1 MDRDGAHGGRQ
12 DGERDGRQGEE
23 QVRDDTELM
32 YQSVERQA
40 ELVRTGK
47 TTSRALVEAALRRI
61 ARIDPALGAFRVVLA
76 EQALAEADARDA
88 EGADGPLHGV
98 PIAVKDE
105 LDVAGQVTTFGG
117 AANHTPVTGDSEAV
131 RRLRAAGAVV
141 IGKTTMPEF
150 GQWPFT
156 ESVAHGHTR
165 NPWDTTRTPGGSSG
179 GSAAAVAAGLVG
191 AALGGDGG
199 GSIRI
204 PAACCGLFGLKP
216 QRGRVSTAP
225 NAHLWY
231 ALGTVGPL
239 TRTVRDSALLYDV
252 LAGTTPTDR
261 WSARPATTGW
271 VRALETQPG
280 RLRIGYS
287 AKPAVPGIRPH
298 PAHVEAMLETVRA
311 LRELGHDVREVHPRY
326 PDATAPFAAQFCG
339 GVRAEAAAVERP
351 DLLERR
357 TRSTL
362 ALARLVPESAVERGI
377 RAGERLA
384 VRADRMFTTMDLLLT
399 PVIAERPRPVG
410 ALDGAGLLTALARS
424 RPMVAYTALWN
435 VTGHPAASVP
445 AGHGPDGLPLAV
457 QLVGRR
463 DDEVTVLRVAAQL
476 ETVRPWSQRRPEP
489 PAR

>member
-1 MDRDGAHGGRQ
+1 MAEDGARRREQ
-12 DGERDGRQGEE
+12 DEE
-23 QVRDDTELM
+23 DAELM
-32 YQSVERQA
+32 FQGVARQA

-61 ARIDPALGAFRVVLA
+61 ARTDAVLGAFRVVLA
-76 EQALAEADARDA
+76 EQALAEADARDGA
-88 EGADGPLHGV
+88 ESSGPLHGV
-98 PIAVKDE
+98 PVAVKDE

-117 AANHTPVTGDSEAV
+117 SANRTPVAADSEAV

-156 ESVAHGHTR
+156 ESAAHGHTR

-179 GSAAAVAAGLVG
+179 GSAAAVAAGQIG

-239 TRTVRDSALLYDV
+239 TRSVGDAALLYDV

-271 VRALETQPG
+271 VRALETPPG

-287 AKPAVPGIRPH
+287 VKPAVPGVRPH
-298 PAHVEAMLETVRA
+298 PEHVGAVLESVRA
-311 LRELGHDVREVHPRY
+311 LRELGHDVREVDPRY

-339 GVRAEAAAVERP
+339 GVRAEADAVERP

-357 TRSTL
+357 TRRTL

-384 VRADRMFTTMDLLLT
+384 ERADRMFTTMDVLLT
-399 PVIAERPRPVG
+399 PVVAERPRAVG

-445 AGHGPDGLPLAV
+445 AGLGEDGLPLAV

-463 DDEVTVLRVAAQL
+463 DDEVTLLRVAAQL
-476 ETVRPWSQRRPEP
+476 EEVRPWAQRRPRP
-489 PAR
+489 PAA

>member
-1 MDRDGAHGGRQ
+1 MAEDDARRREQ
-12 DGERDGRQGEE
+12 D
-23 QVRDDTELM
+23 DDDAELM
-32 YQSVERQA
+32 FQGVARQA

-61 ARIDPALGAFRVVLA
+61 GRTDPVLGAFRVVLA

-88 EGADGPLHGV
+88 AEPTGPLHGV
-98 PIAVKDE
+98 PVAVKDE

-117 AANHTPVTGDSEAV
+117 SANRTPVAADSEAV

-156 ESVAHGHTR
+156 ESAAHGHTR

-179 GSAAAVAAGLVG
+179 GSAAAVAAGLIG

-239 TRTVRDSALLYDV
+239 TRSVGDAALLYDV

-261 WSARPATTGW
+261 WSARPATTSW
-271 VRALETQPG
+271 VQALETPPG

-287 AKPAVPGIRPH
+287 VKSAVPGVRPH
-298 PAHVEAMLETVRA
+298 PEHVGAVLESVRA
-311 LRELGHDVREVHPRY
+311 LRELGHDVREVDPRY

-339 GVRAEAAAVERP
+339 GVRAEADAVERP

-357 TRSTL
+357 TRRTL

-384 VRADRMFTTMDLLLT
+384 ERADRMFTTMDLLLT
-399 PVIAERPRPVG
+399 PVVAERPRPVG

-445 AGHGPDGLPLAV
+445 AGLGEDGLPLAV

-463 DDEVTVLRVAAQL
+463 DDEVTLLRVAAQL
-476 ETVRPWSQRRPEP
+476 EEVRPWARRRPRP
-489 PAR
+489 PAA

>member
-1 MDRDGAHGGRQ
+1 MAEDDARRREQ
-12 DGERDGRQGEE
+12 DE
-23 QVRDDTELM
+23 DDAELM
-32 YQSVERQA
+32 FQGVARQA

-61 ARIDPALGAFRVVLA
+61 GRTDPVLGAFRVVLA

-88 EGADGPLHGV
+88 AEPTGPLHGV
-98 PIAVKDE
+98 PVAVKDE

-117 AANHTPVTGDSEAV
+117 SANRTPVAADSEAV

-156 ESVAHGHTR
+156 ESAAHGHTR

-179 GSAAAVAAGLVG
+179 GSAVAVAAGLIG

-239 TRTVRDSALLYDV
+239 TRSVGDAALLYDV
-252 LAGTTPTDR
+252 LAGSTPTDR
-261 WSARPATTGW
+261 WSARPATTSW
-271 VRALETQPG
+271 VQALETPPG

-287 AKPAVPGIRPH
+287 VKPAVPGVRPH
-298 PAHVEAMLETVRA
+298 PEHVGAVLESVRA
-311 LRELGHDVREVHPRY
+311 LRELGHDVREVDPRY

-339 GVRAEAAAVERP
+339 GVRAEADAVERP

-357 TRSTL
+357 TRRTL

-384 VRADRMFTTMDLLLT
+384 ERADRMFTTMDLLLT
-399 PVIAERPRPVG
+399 PVVAERPRPVG

-445 AGHGPDGLPLAV
+445 AGLGEDGLPLAV

-463 DDEVTVLRVAAQL
+463 DDEVTLLRVAAQL
-476 ETVRPWSQRRPEP
+476 EEVRPWARRRPRP
-489 PAR
+489 PAA

>member
-1 MDRDGAHGGRQ
+1 MDEHGVRRREQDRDDA
-12 DGERDGRQGEE
+12 
-23 QVRDDTELM
+23 ELM
-32 YQSVERQA
+32 FQGVAHQA

-61 ARIDPALGAFRVVLA
+61 ARTDAVLGAFRVVLA

-88 EGADGPLHGV
+88 AEPTGPLHGV
-98 PIAVKDE
+98 PVAVKDE

-117 AANHTPVTGDSEAV
+117 SANRTPVTADSEAV
-131 RRLRAAGAVV
+131 GRLRAAGAVV

-156 ESVAHGHTR
+156 ESAAHGHTR

-225 NAHLWY
+225 NPHLWY

-239 TRTVRDSALLYDV
+239 TRSVGDAALLYDV
-252 LAGTTPTDR
+252 LAGTTPADR
-261 WSARPATTGW
+261 WSAGPATTSW
-271 VRALETQPG
+271 VEALETPPG

-287 AKPAVPGIRPH
+287 VKPAVPGVRPH
-298 PAHVEAMLETVRA
+298 PEHVGAVLESVRA
-311 LRELGHDVREVHPRY
+311 LRELGHDVREVDPRY

-339 GVRAEAAAVERP
+339 GVRAEADAVERP

-357 TRSTL
+357 TRRTL
-362 ALARLVPESAVERGI
+362 ALARLVPESVVERGI

-384 VRADRMFTTMDLLLT
+384 ERADRMFTAMDLLLT
-399 PVIAERPRPVG
+399 PVVAERPRPVG

-445 AGHGPDGLPLAV
+445 AGLGEDGLPLAV

-476 ETVRPWSQRRPEP
+476 EEVRPWAQRRPRP
-489 PAR
+489 PAA

>member
-1 MDRDGAHGGRQ
+1 MDEDGVRRQEQDRDDA
-12 DGERDGRQGEE
+12 
-23 QVRDDTELM
+23 ELM
-32 YQSVERQA
+32 FQGVARQA

-61 ARIDPALGAFRVVLA
+61 ARTDAVLGAFRVVLA

-88 EGADGPLHGV
+88 AEPTGPLHGV
-98 PIAVKDE
+98 PVAVKDE

-117 AANHTPVTGDSEAV
+117 SANRTPVTADSEAV

-156 ESVAHGHTR
+156 ESAAQGHTR

-225 NAHLWY
+225 TPHLWY

-239 TRTVRDSALLYDV
+239 TRSVGDAALLYDV
-252 LAGTTPTDR
+252 LAGTTPADR
-261 WSARPATTGW
+261 WSASPATTSW
-271 VRALETQPG
+271 VEALETPPG

-287 AKPAVPGIRPH
+287 VKPAVPGVRPH
-298 PAHVEAMLETVRA
+298 PEHVGAVLESVRA
-311 LRELGHDVREVHPRY
+311 LRELGHDVREVDPRY

-339 GVRAEAAAVERP
+339 GVRAEADAVERP

-357 TRSTL
+357 TRRTL

-384 VRADRMFTTMDLLLT
+384 ERADRMFTTMDLLLT
-399 PVIAERPRPVG
+399 PVVAERPRPVG

-445 AGHGPDGLPLAV
+445 AGLGEDGLPLAV

-476 ETVRPWSQRRPEP
+476 EEVRPWAQRRPRP
-489 PAR
+489 PAA

>member
-1 MDRDGAHGGRQ
+1 MAEDGAQRREQ
-12 DGERDGRQGEE
+12 DEE
-23 QVRDDTELM
+23 DAELM
-32 YQSVERQA
+32 FQGVARQA

-47 TTSRALVEAALRRI
+47 TTSHVLVEAALRRI
-61 ARIDPALGAFRVVLA
+61 ARTDAVLGAFRVVLA
-76 EQALAEADARDA
+76 EQALAEADARDGA
-88 EGADGPLHGV
+88 ESTGPLHGV
-98 PIAVKDE
+98 PVAVKDE

-117 AANHTPVTGDSEAV
+117 SANRTPVAADSEAV

-156 ESVAHGHTR
+156 ESAAHGHTR

-179 GSAAAVAAGLVG
+179 GSAAAVAAGQIG

-239 TRTVRDSALLYDV
+239 TRSVGDAALLYDV

-271 VRALETQPG
+271 VRALETPPG

-287 AKPAVPGIRPH
+287 VKPAVPGVRPH
-298 PAHVEAMLETVRA
+298 PEHVGAVLESVRA
-311 LRELGHDVREVHPRY
+311 LRELGHDVREVDPRY

-339 GVRAEAAAVERP
+339 GVRAEADAVERP

-357 TRSTL
+357 TRRTL
-362 ALARLVPESAVERGI
+362 ALARLVPDSAVERGI

-384 VRADRMFTTMDLLLT
+384 ERADRMFTTMDVLLT
-399 PVIAERPRPVG
+399 PVVAERPRAVG

-445 AGHGPDGLPLAV
+445 AGLGEDGLPLAV
-457 QLVGRR
+457 QLVGRQ
-463 DDEVTVLRVAAQL
+463 DDEVTLLRVAAQL
-476 ETVRPWSQRRPEP
+476 EEVRPWAQRRPRP
-489 PAR
+489 PAA

>member
-1 MDRDGAHGGRQ
+1 MSKDDARRGEQDRDDA
-12 DGERDGRQGEE
+12 
-23 QVRDDTELM
+23 ELM
-32 YQSVERQA
+32 FHGVARQA
-40 ELVRTGK
+40 ELVRGGTY
-47 TTSRALVEAALRRI
+47 TSRALVEAALRRT
-61 ARIDPALGAFRVVLA
+61 ARLDPALRAFRVVLA

-88 EGADGPLHGV
+88 EAPRGPLHGV
-98 PIAVKDE
+98 PVAVKDE

-117 AANHTPVTGDSEAV
+117 SANRTPVTADSEAV

-141 IGKTTMPEF
+141 IGKTAMPEF

-156 ESVAHGHTR
+156 ESAAHGHTR

-225 NAHLWY
+225 QSHLWH
-231 ALGTVGPL
+231 ALGTLGPL

-252 LAGTTPTDR
+252 LAGTTATDR
-261 WSARPATTGW
+261 WSAGPAAATGW
-271 VRALETQPG
+271 LEALETPPG

-287 AKPAVPGIRPH
+287 ATPAVPGVRPH
-298 PAHVEAMLETVRA
+298 PEHVGALLETVRT
-311 LRELGHDVREVHPRY
+311 LRALGHDVREVDPRY
-326 PDATAPFAAQFCG
+326 PDATLAFAAQFCG
-339 GVRAEAAAVERP
+339 GVRAEADAVERP

-357 TRSTL
+357 TRGTL
-362 ALARLVPESAVERGI
+362 ALARLVPDSAVERGI

-384 VRADRMFTTMDLLLT
+384 ERADRMFTTMDLLLT
-399 PVIAERPRPVG
+399 PVVAARPRPVG

-445 AGHGPDGLPLAV
+445 AGHGTDGLPLAV

-463 DDEVTVLRVAAQL
+463 DDEVTLLRVSAQL
-476 ETVRPWSQRRPEP
+476 EAARPWADRRPQLP
-489 PAR
+489 PYGGG

>member
-1 MDRDGAHGGRQ
+1 MDK
-12 DGERDGRQGEE
+12 
-23 QVRDDTELM
+23 DDAELM
-32 YQSVERQA
+32 FQSVEQQA
-40 ELVRTGK
+40 ESVRAGK
-47 TTSRALVEAALRRI
+47 VTSRALVEAALRRI
-61 ARIDPALGAFRVVLA
+61 ERLDPALGAFRVVLA

-88 EGADGPLHGV
+88 DAGPESGPLHGV
-98 PIAVKDE
+98 PLAVKDE
-105 LDVAGQVTTFGG
+105 FDVAGQVTTFGG
-117 AANHTPVTGDSEAV
+117 AANRTPAGADSEAV

-156 ESVAHGHTR
+156 ESLTHGTAH

-199 GSIRI
+199 GSLRI

-225 NAHLWY
+225 DPHLWY

-239 TRTVRDSALLYDV
+239 TRTVRDAALLYDV
-252 LAGTTPTDR
+252 LAGTTPADR
-261 WSARPATTGW
+261 WSARPAATGW
-271 VRALETQPG
+271 LQALETPPG

-287 AKPAVPGIRPH
+287 AKPAVPGVRPH
-298 PAHVEAMLETVRA
+298 PEHVGALLETVRT
-311 LRELGHDVREVHPRY
+311 LRELGHDVREVNPRY
-326 PDATAPFAAQFCG
+326 PDATLPFAAQFCG

-351 DLLERR
+351 DLLEPR

-362 ALARLVPESAVERGI
+362 ALARLVPEAAVERGI

-384 VRADRMFTTMDLLLT
+384 ERADRMFTTMDLLLT
-399 PVIAERPRPVG
+399 PVVAARPRRVG

-435 VTGHPAASVP
+435 VTGQPAASVP
-445 AGHGPDGLPLAV
+445 AGLGTDGLPLAV

-463 DDEVTVLRVAAQL
+463 DDEVSVLRVAAQL
-476 ETVRPWSQRRPEP
+476 EGARPWSDRRPRP
-489 PAR
+489 PAA

>member
-1 MDRDGAHGGRQ
+1 MDSDGARG
-12 DGERDGRQGEE
+12 GERDREDAELIFQG
-23 QVRDDTELM
+23 
-32 YQSVERQA
+32 VERQA

-47 TTSRALVEAALRRI
+47 ITSRALVEAALRRI
-61 ARIDPALGAFRVVLA
+61 TRLDPALGAFRVVLA
-76 EQALAEADARDA
+76 KQALAEADARD
-88 EGADGPLHGV
+88 EGKADGPLHGV

-105 LDVAGQVTTFGG
+105 LDVAGQVTGFGG
-117 AANHTPVTGDSEAV
+117 AANHTPVTADSEAV
-131 RRLRAAGAVV
+131 RRLRAAGPSSSAA
-141 IGKTTMPEF
+141 TMPEF
-150 GQWPFT
+150 GQWPYT
-156 ESVAHGHTR
+156 ESEAHGHTR

-225 NAHLWY
+225 NPHLWY

-239 TRTVRDSALLYDV
+239 TRTVRDAALLYDV
-252 LAGTTPTDR
+252 LAGTTATDR
-261 WSARPATTGW
+261 WSARPTTEGW
-271 VRALETQPG
+271 VRALETPPG

-287 AKPAVPGIRPH
+287 AKSAVPGVRPH
-298 PAHVEAMLETVRA
+298 PEHVGALLETVRA
-311 LRELGHDVREVHPRY
+311 LRELGHDVREVNPRY
-326 PDATAPFAAQFCG
+326 PDATVPFAAQFCG
-339 GVRAEAAAVERP
+339 GVRAEADAVERP
-351 DLLERR
+351 DRLERR

-384 VRADRMFTTMDLLLT
+384 ERVDRMFTTMDLLLT
-399 PVIAERPRPVG
+399 PVIAARPRAVG

-445 AGHGPDGLPLAV
+445 AGHGADGLPLAV
-457 QLVGRR
+457 QLVGRS

-476 ETVRPWSQRRPEP
+476 EAARPWAERRPQLS
-489 PAR
+489 AS

>member
-1 MDRDGAHGGRQ
+1 MAEDDARRREQ
-12 DGERDGRQGEE
+12 DE
-23 QVRDDTELM
+23 DDAELM
-32 YQSVERQA
+32 FQGVARQA

-61 ARIDPALGAFRVVLA
+61 GRTDPVLGAFRVVLA

-88 EGADGPLHGV
+88 AEATGPLHGV

-117 AANHTPVTGDSEAV
+117 SANRTPVAADSEAV

-156 ESVAHGHTR
+156 ESAAHGHTR

-179 GSAAAVAAGLVG
+179 GSAAAVAAGLIG

-239 TRTVRDSALLYDV
+239 TRGVGDAALLYDV

-261 WSARPATTGW
+261 WSARPATTSW
-271 VRALETQPG
+271 VQALETPPG

-287 AKPAVPGIRPH
+287 VKPAVPGVRPH
-298 PAHVEAMLETVRA
+298 PEHVGAVLESVRA
-311 LRELGHDVREVHPRY
+311 LRELGHDVREVDPRY

-339 GVRAEAAAVERP
+339 GVRAEADAVERP

-357 TRSTL
+357 TRRTL

-384 VRADRMFTTMDLLLT
+384 ERADRMFTTMDLLLT
-399 PVIAERPRPVG
+399 PVLAERPRPVG

-445 AGHGPDGLPLAV
+445 AGLGEDGLPLAV

-463 DDEVTVLRVAAQL
+463 DDEVTLLRVAAQL
-476 ETVRPWSQRRPEP
+476 EEVRPWAQRRPRP
-489 PAR
+489 PAA

>member
-1 MDRDGAHGGRQ
+1 MAEDDARRREQ
-12 DGERDGRQGEE
+12 DE
-23 QVRDDTELM
+23 DDAELM
-32 YQSVERQA
+32 FQGVARQA
-40 ELVRTGK
+40 ELGRTGK

-61 ARIDPALGAFRVVLA
+61 GRTDPVLGAFRVVLA

-88 EGADGPLHGV
+88 AEPTGPLHGV
-98 PIAVKDE
+98 PVAVKDE

-117 AANHTPVTGDSEAV
+117 SANRTPVAADSEAV

-156 ESVAHGHTR
+156 ESAAHGHTR

-179 GSAAAVAAGLVG
+179 GSAVAVAAGLIG

-239 TRTVRDSALLYDV
+239 TRSVGDAALLYDV
-252 LAGTTPTDR
+252 LAGSTPTDR
-261 WSARPATTGW
+261 WSARPATTSW
-271 VRALETQPG
+271 VQALETPPG

-287 AKPAVPGIRPH
+287 VKPAVPGVRPH
-298 PAHVEAMLETVRA
+298 PEHVGAVLESVRA
-311 LRELGHDVREVHPRY
+311 LRELGHDVREVDPRY

-339 GVRAEAAAVERP
+339 GVRAEADAVERP

-357 TRSTL
+357 TRRTL

-384 VRADRMFTTMDLLLT
+384 ERADRMFTTMDLLLT
-399 PVIAERPRPVG
+399 PVVAERPRPVG

-445 AGHGPDGLPLAV
+445 AGLGEDGLPLAV

-463 DDEVTVLRVAAQL
+463 DDEVTLLRVAAQL
-476 ETVRPWSQRRPEP
+476 EEVRPWARRRPRP
-489 PAR
+489 PAA

>member
-1 MDRDGAHGGRQ
+1 MAEDDARRREQ
-12 DGERDGRQGEE
+12 DE
-23 QVRDDTELM
+23 DDAELM
-32 YQSVERQA
+32 FQGVARQA

-61 ARIDPALGAFRVVLA
+61 GRTDPVLGAFRVVLA

-88 EGADGPLHGV
+88 AEPTGPLHGV
-98 PIAVKDE
+98 PVAVKDE

-117 AANHTPVTGDSEAV
+117 SANRTPVAADSEAV

-156 ESVAHGHTR
+156 ESAAHGHTR

-179 GSAAAVAAGLVG
+179 GSAAAVAAGLIG

-239 TRTVRDSALLYDV
+239 TRSVGDAALLYDV
-252 LAGTTPTDR
+252 LAGSTPTDR
-261 WSARPATTGW
+261 WSARPATTSW
-271 VRALETQPG
+271 VQALETPPG

-287 AKPAVPGIRPH
+287 VKPAVPGVRPH
-298 PAHVEAMLETVRA
+298 PEHVGAVLESVRA
-311 LRELGHDVREVHPRY
+311 LRELGHDVREVDPRY

-339 GVRAEAAAVERP
+339 GVRAEADAVERP

-357 TRSTL
+357 TRRTL

-384 VRADRMFTTMDLLLT
+384 ERADRMFTTMDLLLT
-399 PVIAERPRPVG
+399 PVVAERPRPVG

-445 AGHGPDGLPLAV
+445 AGLGEDGLPLAV

-463 DDEVTVLRVAAQL
+463 DDEVTLLRVAAQL
-476 ETVRPWSQRRPEP
+476 EEVRPWARRRPRP
-489 PAR
+489 PAA